1 MRSHLLPHDEL
12 VPVVREPPGAP
23 MVARWSAAVL
33 LAAHGAIHG
42 MGFVLLWRLTEPGE
56 LRYTDSVPEAGSAI
70 GFAVGLVWLLAGALF
85 VYGAWLLSLRAERWL
100 PVVTAA
106 ALASLAV
113 LVLMTGETAI
123 GVAVDAVALVVCG
136 VLWLRRRRPAR
147 TVPC

>member
-12 VPVVREPPGAP
+12 VPAVREPPGASV
-23 MVARWSAAVL
+23 VARWSAAVL

-56 LRYTDSVPEAGSAI
+56 LRYTDSVPEAGSAV

-85 VYGAWLLSLRAERWL
+85 LYGAWLLSVRAERWL
-100 PVVTAA
+100 PVVTVAA
-106 ALASLAV
+106 ALSLSV
-113 LVLMTGETAI
+113 LALMAGETTI
-123 GVAVDAVALVVCG
+123 GVAVDVVALATCA

-147 TVPC
+147 TVAC